1 MVGERKVLCP
11 GPIMIEQEVP
21 WDPKFEIFFQKKKF
35 LLGRKI
41 YSPLKTDI
49 EILNETIGVYSC
61 SSQKFILFY
70 LNTAEP
76 VKIEAFRD
84 DALLLWLV
92 PDYELAKE
100 FSFIR
105 PTRLDNKF
113 KKAFRC
119 PRCGSSKVLEIPFQ
133 GAPFCEDCFHQK
145 KLVSMEVG
153 NWRKLMDSLLKE
165 IELARINDEQLDLDY
180 LIPFIGLQKKE
191 RLVELIN
198 RGISKENIIKE
209 MMEE

>member
-1 MVGERKVLCP
+1 MMGERKMLGSEP
-11 GPIMIEQEVP
+11 KTIYQEVP
-21 WDPKFEIFFQKKKF
+21 WDPRFEMFFQQKKF
-35 LLGRKI
+35 LLGRRI

-49 EILNETIGVYSC
+49 EILNETIAVYSR
-61 SSQKFILFY
+61 SHPKYIFFN
-70 LNTAEP
+70 LNTADS
-76 VKIEAFRD
+76 VKIEVYGKEP
-84 DALLLWLV
+84 LLWLV
-92 PDYELAKE
+92 PDYELAKV
-100 FSFIR
+100 FSFVQ
-105 PTRLDNKF
+105 PTRLDNKL

-153 NWRKLMDSLLKE
+153 NWRKLMDSLLPE

-180 LIPFIGLQKKE
+180 LIPFIGLKKKE
-191 RLVELIN
+191 RLVELVN
-198 RGISKENIIKE
+198 RNMSKENIIKE